1 MLEVSNLTHSYG
13 AVRVLH
19 GVDLSVGKGEVV
31 ALIGANG
38 AGKTTTLRCISGL
51 LQAIAGEVR
60 LGDSIISSLPPH
72 RIARSGVGHVLEGRH
87 LFPHLTVRQNLDMG
101 AWRRSADGALE
112 ADLDRIFSLF
122 PRLKERL
129 DQKAG
134 TLSGGEQQMVAMARS
149 LVAKPDILL
158 LDEPSMGLA
167 PRVVDTI
174 FEIIAEVARSGL
186 SILLVEQNAS
196 RALALADRAYV
207 MELGRIVMSGDG
219 RELAANED
227 VRRSYLG
234 E

>member
-1 MLEVSNLTHSYG
+1 MLDVANLAYSYG

-19 GVDLSVGKGEVV
+19 GIDLAVGKGEVV

-51 LQAIAGEVR
+51 LKPSDGEVSLR
-60 LGDSIISSLPPH
+60 GETVSALPPH
-72 RIARSGVGHVLEGRH
+72 RIARSGIGHVLEGRH
-87 LFPHLTVRQNLDMG
+87 LFAHLTVRQNLDMG
-101 AWRRSADGALE
+101 GWRRPSGAELD
-112 ADLDRIFSLF
+112 ADLDRVFGLF

-149 LVAKPDILL
+149 LVAQPDILL

-174 FEIIAEVARSGL
+174 FEIIADVARTGL

-196 RALALADRAYV
+196 RALALAERAYV
-207 MELGRIVMSGDG
+207 MELGRIVLSGTG
-219 RELAANED
+219 EELASNAD